1 MTIVQ
6 AVLLAVLAAAIGAI
20 AGSAINSRLQARA
33 KAREDA
39 REGLTVSQ
47 VLDLVVSS
55 SPIGIAVVDEHQ
67 HVLMSNLR
75 VEELGVVR
83 NHLLDD
89 RAWVAS
95 QKVFANGE
103 SVDFDVSEKMQPFV
117 RGAVAVRGHAHLLHS
132 ADPRIAV
139 IYAEDDSE
147 QVRME
152 ATRRD
157 FVANVSHEL
166 KTPVGA
172 VSLLTEALL
181 ESVDDPDSVRHF
193 GEKMLHESNRL
204 GNMVSELIALSRLQ
218 GAEKL
223 PDLDVVDVD
232 SVVSEAMERSSVSAE
247 AAEITITTDFPS
259 GLEVLGDRTLLV
271 TALTNLLSNA
281 ISYSPPK
288 TPVTISRNLR
298 DTNVEISVTDRGIGI
313 APEYHE
319 RVFER
324 FFRVDKAR
332 SRATGG
338 TGLGLAIVKHVA
350 ANHNGSIRMWSRP
363 GTGSTFT
370 LVLPVYVEA
379 DDAAEETPLGRGP
392 GEPRVELRAKNREE
406 VRR

>member
-6 AVLLAVLAAAIGAI
+6 AVLLAVLAAALGAI

-33 KAREDA
+33 QARAAD

-67 HVLMSNLR
+67 HVLLSNFR

-89 RAWVAS
+89 RAWAAS
-95 QKVFANGE
+95 QKVFDSGE
-103 SVDFDVSEKMQPFV
+103 SVDFDVSTKMQPFP
-117 RGAVAVRGHAHLLHS
+117 RSAVSVRGHVHLLHS

-181 ESVDDPDSVRHF
+181 ESADDPDSVRHF
-193 GEKMLHESNRL
+193 GEKMLHESTRL
-204 GNMVSELIALSRLQ
+204 GNMVNELIALSRLQ

-232 SVVSEAMERSSVSAE
+232 SVVTEAMERSAVAAD
-247 AAEITITTDFPS
+247 AAEITITADFPS

-288 TPVTISRNLR
+288 TPVTISRNVR
-298 DTNVEISVTDRGIGI
+298 DGYVEISVTDRGIGI
-313 APEYHE
+313 EPEYHE

-370 LVLPVYVEA
+370 IVLPAHVEA
-379 DDAAEETPLGRGP
+379 DDSADDSPSGIKPMEH
-392 GEPRVELRAKNREE
+392 REE
-406 VRR
+406 IRR

>member
-1 MTIVQ
+1 MTTVQ
-6 AVLLAVLAAAIGAI
+6 AVLLAVLAGAIGLI
-20 AGSAINSRLQARA
+20 AGWVISSRLQARA
-33 KAREDA
+33 QKRANN

-67 HVLMSNLR
+67 HVLLSNLR
-75 VEELGVVR
+75 VEQLGVVR

-95 QKVFANGE
+95 QKVFETGE
-103 SVDFDVSEKMQPFV
+103 SVDFDLSAKMQPFA
-117 RGAVAVRGHAHLLHS
+117 RNAVAVSGHAHLLYS
-132 ADPRIAV
+132 TDPRIAV

-181 ESVDDPDSVRHF
+181 ESADDPDSVRHF

-204 GNMVSELIALSRLQ
+204 GNMVNELIALSRLQ

-232 SVVSEAMERSSVSAE
+232 SVVTEAMERSSVSAD
-247 AAEITITTDFPS
+247 AAQITITTDFPS

-271 TALTNLLSNA
+271 TALTNLISNA

-298 DTNVEISVTDRGIGI
+298 NGNVEISVTDRGIGI

-370 LVLPVYVEA
+370 IVLPAYVEA
-379 DDAAEETPLGRGP
+379 DDSADEDLGGP
-392 GEPRVELRAKNREE
+392 EPKEHREE

>member
-1 MTIVQ
+1 MTILQ
-6 AVLLAVLAAAIGAI
+6 ALVLALCAAAIGGI
-20 AGSAINSRLQARA
+20 AGSLINSRLQSQAEGS
-33 KAREDA
+33 REKEDS
-39 REGLTVSQ
+39 LTVSQ
-47 VLDLVVSS
+47 VLDLVVTS
-55 SPIGIAVVDEHQ
+55 SPIGIAVIDEYQ
-67 HVLMSNLR
+67 HVLLSNER
-75 VEELGVVR
+75 VEQLGVVR
-83 NHLLDD
+83 NHLLDE
-89 RAWVAS
+89 RAWVATK
-95 QKVFANGE
+95 KVFDTSE
-103 SVDFDVSEKMQPFV
+103 SVDFDLSAKTRTLA
-117 RGAVAVRGHAHLLHS
+117 RGAVAVRGHVHLLHEV
-132 ADPRIAV
+132 DPRIAV

-172 VSLLTEALL
+172 ISLLAEALL
-181 ESVDDPDSVRHF
+181 ESSDDPESVRHF
-193 GEKMLHESNRL
+193 GAKMHHEANRL

-232 SVVSEAMERSSVSAE
+232 EIVSEALERAAVSAD
-247 AAEITITTDFPS
+247 AADITITTDFPS

-271 TALTNLLSNA
+271 TALSNLLSNA
-281 ISYSPPK
+281 ISYSPSN
-288 TPVTISRNLR
+288 TPVTISRNFR
-298 DTNVEISVTDRGIGI
+298 GNNVEISVTDRGIGI
-313 APEYHE
+313 DPEYHE

-370 LVLPVYVEA
+370 LVLPAYFEA
-379 DDAAEETPLGRGP
+379 PELPESTNPGNSPAERRED
-392 GEPRVELRAKNREE
+392 LRR
-406 VRR
+406 